1 MVHLL
6 QGELQFRAQDRRSA
20 GLLRSGTQ
28 DLLGLHGHLVQVLLD
43 TLKLYLDFLKEEK
56 NKHMTIKIKKG
67 QIAKQREETSSDY
80 KLPPSIIMLNESPRS
95 GPRKQCVPEPDLCVD
110 SLGEELPGVL
120 VEKQRKDPH

>member
-20 GLLRSGTQ
+20 GLLRSGIQ

-67 QIAKQREETSSDY
+67 QIAKQREKISSDY
-80 KLPPSIIMLNESPRS
+80 KLPPSIIMLNETPPIRPKEAVCS
-95 GPRKQCVPEPDLCVD
+95 
-110 SLGEELPGVL
+110 
-120 VEKQRKDPH
+120 